1 MIPTTVE
8 GDPGV
13 RSVLDALRDHIA
25 ILDDRGTI
33 VGVNDAWRRFATA
46 NDLADPAYGVGRD
59 YLAVCEDTADEH
71 ARAAS
76 AAIRAILAGERREDT
91 LRYPCFGPAGQG
103 GWFEMH
109 AVWSSAGGVVLAHH
123 PIGAAAR
130 LGDRSPENL
139 ALREALG
146 RADAFQALVGESEA
160 MRRVLHCIEQ
170 VAPTDATVLVL
181 GETGTGKELVAR
193 AIHAHSARSRRA
205 LIKVNCAAL
214 PGTLIESELFG
225 HERGAF
231 TGAFA
236 RKIGRFELANG
247 GTIFLDEIGDLAPE
261 LQAKLLRVLQDGEFE
276 RVGSPTTL
284 RTDARVIAA
293 TNRDLRSGI
302 ETGAFRADLYYRL
315 MVFPIELPPL
325 RERRE
330 DIPSLVSHLVAKH
343 EGRMRQRVRR
353 IPQPVMSML
362 MAYPWPGNVRE
373 LENVIERAL
382 ILSTDGILHVEALD
396 RESTR
401 VAFGA
406 PVSER
411 LDDAERDH
419 IVRVLGECGWRVKG
433 AGSAAD
439 RLGLK
444 PSTLR
449 SRMKKLGIVRAS
461 RVTANVAPEI
471 RARGGSP
478 ST

>member
-1 MIPTTVE
+1 
-8 GDPGV
+8 
-13 RSVLDALRDHIA
+13 
-25 ILDDRGTI
+25 
-33 VGVNDAWRRFATA
+33 
-46 NDLADPAYGVGRD
+46 
-59 YLAVCEDTADEH
+59 
-71 ARAAS
+71 
-76 AAIRAILAGERREDT
+76 
-91 LRYPCFGPAGQG
+91 
-103 GWFEMH
+103 MH
-109 AVWSSAGGVVLAHH
+109 AVWSSGRGVVLAHH

-130 LGDRSPENL
+130 LEDLPVENL
-139 ALREALG
+139 SLREALG
-146 RADAFQALVGESEA
+146 RADAFQALVGDSEA

-193 AIHAHSARSRRA
+193 AIHARSARSRRP

-214 PGTLIESELFG
+214 PSTLIESELFG

-231 TGAFA
+231 TGALQ
-236 RKIGRFELANG
+236 RKMGRFELANG

-276 RVGSPTTL
+276 RVGSPITL

-293 TNRDLRSGI
+293 TNRNLRSGI

-353 IPQPVMSML
+353 IPQPVMGML
-362 MAYPWPGNVRE
+362 TAYPWPGNVRE

-396 RESTR
+396 RGSAR

-406 PVSER
+406 PISER

-449 SRMKKLGIVRAS
+449 SRMKKLGIVRAG
-461 RVTANVAPEI
+461 RVTANVGPEI
-471 RARGGSP
+471 RVRGGSP